1 MRLAT
6 HLLNARNSVLRV
18 FRVSD
23 WQITLLWS
31 IAAGLLGAGATECF
45 RQLLHGLDTMV
56 FGAHTGMVSIA
67 LALPWY
73 LRLVSPALGGLA
85 AGALLV
91 WARRLS
97 VQKATSDYME
107 AIVVGDGRIPVGQA
121 LVRSASSLLSIASG
135 GSIGREGSMVQ
146 LSALAASLLGRVLHL
161 PLARLRLLVAC
172 GAAAGITSAYNA
184 PIAGAFFVAEIVLG
198 TIAMESVGPIMV
210 ASVVANIAMRS
221 FPGYR
226 PTYQMPAF
234 ADISG
239 IEVLL
244 FALMGVL
251 VGGAAALF
259 LRGLAGGRRQFARLP
274 LALPLRLALGGLIVG
289 LISVA
294 VPQVW
299 GNGYSVVNGVL
310 HDPGP
315 WWLLLA
321 LLVAKVLATLAT
333 AGSGA
338 VGGVFTP
345 ALFVGCLVGS
355 LFGHGVH
362 ALWPAATSASS
373 AYAIVGMGAF
383 LAAATQAPLMAVLMI
398 FEMTLSYEV
407 MLPLMAASVIAYFVA
422 RSLQAGSMYQITVQR
437 RQVHDERERLRG
449 LQMRELIEPAHTVV
463 RPDADLATMSRLFL
477 QYPVKFLYVTD
488 TTERFLGVVPLAALS
503 AAVEA
508 EKLAQDALAAGAA
521 LEQGAPDAAGSI
533 ARSQQAL
540 TQKRAA
546 DLLSDALRPLPADLD
561 LGQALQRFLEHRGER
576 LPVIESTANPVLLGV
591 VAKSALLATYVRLS
605 E

>member
-1 MRLAT
+1 
-6 HLLNARNSVLRV
+6 
-18 FRVSD
+18 
-23 WQITLLWS
+23 
-31 IAAGLLGAGATECF
+31 
-45 RQLLHGLDTMV
+45 
-56 FGAHTGMVSIA
+56 
-67 LALPWY
+67 
-73 LRLVSPALGGLA
+73 
-85 AGALLV
+85 
-91 WARRLS
+91 
-97 VQKATSDYME
+97 
-107 AIVVGDGRIPVGQA
+107 
-121 LVRSASSLLSIASG
+121 
-135 GSIGREGSMVQ
+135 
-146 LSALAASLLGRVLHL
+146 
-161 PLARLRLLVAC
+161 
-172 GAAAGITSAYNA
+172 
-184 PIAGAFFVAEIVLG
+184 VLG

-259 LRGLAGGRRQFARLP
+259 LRGQAGGRRQFARLP
-274 LALPLRLALGGLIVG
+274 RALPLRLALGGLIVG

-373 AYAIVGMGAF
+373 VYAIVGMGAF
-383 LAAATQAPLMAVLMI
+383 LAAATQAPLMAVGYAI
-398 FEMTLSYEV
+398 V
-407 MLPLMAASVIAYFVA
+407 P
-422 RSLQAGSMYQITVQR
+422 R
-437 RQVHDERERLRG
+437 
-449 LQMRELIEPAHTVV
+449 VV
-463 RPDADLATMSRLFL
+463 
-477 QYPVKFLYVTD
+477 
-488 TTERFLGVVPLAALS
+488 EG
-503 AAVEA
+503 
-508 EKLAQDALAAGAA
+508 
-521 LEQGAPDAAGSI
+521 
-533 ARSQQAL
+533 
-540 TQKRAA
+540 
-546 DLLSDALRPLPADLD
+546 
-561 LGQALQRFLEHRGER
+561 
-576 LPVIESTANPVLLGV
+576 
-591 VAKSALLATYVRLS
+591 RLS
-605 E
+605 EAFSWLTSAVVGGIAIGTTLAGSASDAFGAGAGFLIGALAPAAALVLALAFLRAAR